1 MPVLR
6 IDSVK
11 CVVAN
16 LRYDLK
22 TPNGKERVTVAV
34 PLDVKFHV

>member
-1 MPVLR
+1 MPVSR
-6 IDSVK
+6 IDGV
-11 CVVAN
+11 CVVAS

-34 PLDVKFHV
+34 PLDVKLHV

>member
-1 MPVLR
+1 MPVSR
-6 IDSVK
+6 IASV

-16 LRYDLK
+16 LRYDPK

-34 PLDVKFHV
+34 PLDVKLHV